1 MSTPLPTG
9 ATSGATSYHD
19 VCLDGQTPKAKGMT
33 MSISRTYWRV
43 CVIHKSS
50 PDSESEGGGRGTG
63 LVWLECHT
71 HSVTQ
76 CHSGMYGMNLCH
88 YDCLQRVGQCRPW

>member
-33 MSISRTYWRV
+33 IYPGHNRRV
-43 CVIHKSS
+43 FVIHNFQMRG
-50 PDSESEGGGRGTG
+50 DRHRGGGGGGWGTG
-63 LVWLECHT
+63 FGLA
-71 HSVTQ
+71 
-76 CHSGMYGMNLCH
+76 
-88 YDCLQRVGQCRPW
+88 